1 MFKGGIEAADFHAY
15 KFKTKKNQAHNDWYN
30 EVMESVKALNTYVKE
45 HYPTG
50 LTFNA
55 NGSDDWSNVSSG
67 KASGPVKTQDKPTP
81 EVKQGM
87 DFDIVEK
94 PKEQQ
99 KKGPSKSQI
108 GINWNI
114 AHYDSG

>member
-1 MFKGGIEAADFHAY
+1 MD
-15 KFKTKKNQAHNDWYN
+15 
-30 EVMESVKALNTYVKE
+30 SVKALNTYVKE

-50 LTFNA
+50 LTFNV

-67 KASGPVKTQDKPTP
+67 KVSGPVKTQDKPTH
-81 EVKQGM
+81 EVKQGI